1 MNAKTFTY
9 VHLKLKLQIFFLLV
23 SVQPRQGNSGCKDEE
38 DTSSRASRTIQLTT
52 AVQKKR
58 SKECRVIY
66 REK

>member
-9 VHLKLKLQIFFLLV
+9 VHLKLKLLIFLSV
-23 SVQPRQGNSGCKDEE
+23 SVQPRQGNSGCIDEE
-38 DTSSRASRTIQLTT
+38 DTSSRASRTMQLTT
-52 AVQKKR
+52 VVQKKR